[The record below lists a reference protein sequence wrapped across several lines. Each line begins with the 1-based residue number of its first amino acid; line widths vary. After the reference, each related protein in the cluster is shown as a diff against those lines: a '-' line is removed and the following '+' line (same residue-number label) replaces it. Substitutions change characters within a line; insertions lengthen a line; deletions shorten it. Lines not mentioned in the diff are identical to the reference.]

1 MKKFIFISLMLF
13 SFVFINKAIAQP
25 TVNMVSVT
33 DSITSYG
40 VRMTGIVPSKGGWNV
55 NSYGFI
61 YDTLPMPTRAT
72 GAKII
77 KTGTTN
83 IIENS
88 NFSSFSNSPYMLSGK
103 TYYVR
108 AYAAKPSTSS
118 PASPADTVFSSPLSV
133 YVPMPTPPSLLMRPT
148 TGISL
153 LDATLNGTVVA
164 KNDVSTFTE
173 KGFIYSS
180 TNTMPTINGNNSIK
194 VIKSSGNISVF
205 PDSLSSN
212 LINLV
217 SGQEYIVRCYTFSKY
232 RNTNTR
238 VDTTYSDTISFK
250 TLHACGA
257 VPLNVNVDNITET
270 TARASFTSRLGQ
282 TAWQLDYEYAGHIP
296 GTGTQVI
303 TTNDTVDLSGLTGGK
318 SYSLFVRAICDTIYS
333 DWSAM
338 KSFTTVAPPCAPI
351 TNIYVTEIKHSS
363 AKISWT
369 PGASSQSRWEVCFA
383 KSTQNFPDVGTIIE
397 TNSIFTPIGL
407 IPQTQYKLKIRALCN
422 DLLSDWSEDYYFTT
436 AVNGLEDEVNED
448 VEKVIIYPNPTNGTI
463 NFKVENKEKISKI
476 EIWSSLGELIYTSN
490 VLPETYTLIN
500 QTKGLFLVK
509 IFTNDYVQVEK
520 VVLN

>member
-13 SFVFINKAIAQP
+13 SFVFVNKIIAQP

-40 VRMTGIVPSKGGWNV
+40 VRMTGIIPSKGGWTV

-61 YDTLPMPTRAT
+61 YDTIPMPTRAT
-72 GAKII
+72 GAKSYRV
-77 KTGTTN
+77 GTTN
-83 IIENS
+83 LIEGT
-88 NFSSFSNSPYMLSGK
+88 NFSYFPTNTNYYMISGK

-108 AYAAKPSTSS
+108 AYAAKSSTSS
-118 PASPADTVFSSPLSV
+118 PSSPADTVFSSPLSV

-148 TGISL
+148 TDISL
-153 LDATLNGTVVA
+153 LIATLNGTVVE
-164 KNDVSTFTE
+164 KNDAYSFTGR
-173 KGFIYSS
+173 GFVYSS
-180 TNTMPTINGNNSIK
+180 TESMPTINNSTR
-194 VIKSSGNISVF
+194 VSVTGSTSTV

-232 RNTNTR
+232 RNTNNR

-250 TLHACGA
+250 TLHACGSI
-257 VPLNVNVDNITET
+257 PLNVNVDNITET
-270 TARASFTSRLGQ
+270 TARASFTTRLGQ
-282 TAWQLDYEYAGHIP
+282 TVWQLDYEYAGHIP

-351 TNIYVTEIKHSS
+351 TNIYVTEIRHSS

-383 KSTQNFPDVGTIIE
+383 KSTQNFPDIGTIIE

-436 AVNGLEDEVNED
+436 GINGLEDEVNED

-490 VLPETYTLIN
+490 VLPETYTLTN

-509 IFTNDYVQVEK
+509 IFTNNYVQVEK

>member
-13 SFVFINKAIAQP
+13 SFVFVNKAIAQP

-40 VRMTGIVPSKGGWNV
+40 IRMTGIVPSKGGWTV
-55 NSYGFI
+55 NAYGFI

-72 GAKII
+72 GAKSF
-77 KTGTTN
+77 KVGTTN
-83 IIENS
+83 LIEGTA
-88 NFSSFSNSPYMLSGK
+88 FSAFPTSPYLLSGK

-108 AYAAKPSTSS
+108 AFAAKSLPT
-118 PASPADTVFSSPLSV
+118 PADTVFSSPLSV
-133 YVPMPTPPSLLMRPT
+133 YVPMPTPPTLLMRPT

-153 LDATLNGTVVA
+153 LVATLNGTVVA
-164 KNDVSTFTE
+164 KNDVSTFTGQ
-173 KGFIYSS
+173 GFVYSS
-180 TNTMPTINGNNSIK
+180 TESMPTINNSTKIT
-194 VIKSSGNISVF
+194 VPGSILTF

-212 LINLV
+212 LINLI
-217 SGQEYIVRCYTFSKY
+217 SGQEYTVRCYTFSKY
-232 RNTNTR
+232 RNTNNR
-238 VDTTYSDTISFK
+238 VDTIYSDTIKFK

-257 VPLNVNVDNITET
+257 VPLNVNVDNVTET
-270 TARASFTSRLGQ
+270 TARASFTTRLGQ
-282 TAWQLDYEYAGHIP
+282 TVWQLDYEYAGHTP

-318 SYSLFVRAICDTIYS
+318 SYSLFVRAVCDTVYS

-338 KSFTTVAPPCAPI
+338 ASFTTIAPPCAPI
-351 TNIYVTEIKHSS
+351 YNIYVTEIRHSS
-363 AKISWT
+363 AEISWM
-369 PGASSQSRWEVCFA
+369 PGAMSQSIWEVCFTEA
-383 KSTQNFPDVGTIIE
+383 TQNFPNVGTIIE
-397 TNSIFTPIGL
+397 NNPVFTPIAL
-407 IPQTQYKLKIRALCN
+407 TPQTQYKLKIRALCN
-422 DLLSDWSEDYYFTT
+422 DLLSNWSEDYYFTT
-436 AVNGLEDEVNED
+436 AVSGLEDEVNED